1 MMRKKSVNCHPVS
14 SWKCILRHLHC
25 FNFHLLHHNLGVCWK
40 FLFMIKKD
48 INHFYKKVIPKLTSY
63 NLTHDLIHF
72 KARLHNGYSRNK
84 CQGGRKTPF
93 IFTHCAYNFKWLCLV
108 LRKADFSKTTTTH
121 QILLEVPSTHP
132 IPQYKHFWKSP
143 KGFVKVLMTILIY

>member
-40 FLFMIKKD
+40 LLFMIKKD

-72 KARLHNGYSRNK
+72 KARLNNGYSRNK
-84 CQGGRKTPF
+84 CQGGRKALF
-93 IFTHCAYNFKWLCLV
+93 IFAHCAYNFKWLCLV
-108 LRKADFSKTTTTH
+108 LLLADFFKNNHHPLNVIRSAFHPPHYPPLQTF
-121 QILLEVPSTHP
+121 LEEP
-132 IPQYKHFWKSP
+132 
-143 KGFVKVLMTILIY
+143 